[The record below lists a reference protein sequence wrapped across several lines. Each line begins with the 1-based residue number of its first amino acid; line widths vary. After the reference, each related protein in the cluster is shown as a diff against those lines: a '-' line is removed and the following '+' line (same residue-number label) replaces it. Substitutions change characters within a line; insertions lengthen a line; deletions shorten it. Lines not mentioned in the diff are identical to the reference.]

1 MNADTAYAI
10 WRSCFDGYETWLNT
24 VEHVGTY
31 QAGDEWG
38 CVGRWFAGRWHTALA
53 QQYIRFVKKYLRER
67 IWTQPDF
74 QSPSRARGPGRAR
87 RAARGRAVRGRAA
100 RGGR

>member
-1 MNADTAYAI
+1 
-10 WRSCFDGYETWLNT
+10 

-38 CVGRWFAGRWHTALA
+38 CVGRWFAGRWHTAPA
-53 QQYIRFVKKYLRER
+53 QQYIQTVKKYLREQ

-74 QSPSRARGPGRAR
+74 QEP
-87 RAARGRAVRGRAA
+87 
-100 RGGR
+100 